1 MLWRP
6 ARRKGGTPDCLSAA
20 VHGPQASG
28 AGPGEGRGG
37 GRDLLLPILLLLFR
51 GCRHAL
57 AMTKALS
64 WGRYFCS
71 TFHSNSGVSVSNNE
85 STVLRFRHHSLNCH
99 SLVIW
104 DYSTDTGISFFYMFD
119 SNQKQKTQR
128 ENMLKRLTQFVAHQV
143 EQINLYISCFSM
155 YVKHLQSIAKQNV

>member
-1 MLWRP
+1 MSYKTQKIIFCTFRCGFIRDIHSHCQLIPGDKSDHLQRTRQEMLWRP

-64 WGRYFCS
+64 WRRYFCS

-99 SLVIW
+99 SLVI
-104 DYSTDTGISFFYMFD
+104 
-119 SNQKQKTQR
+119 
-128 ENMLKRLTQFVAHQV
+128 
-143 EQINLYISCFSM
+143 
-155 YVKHLQSIAKQNV
+155 